1 MIREIVTLG
10 REKSE
15 ESEGEKVK
23 WSKEKN
29 SLLFQFYKI
38 LYKSKNSENSQ
49 NSNKGQKKSKFTR
62 KRSPKFIP
70 KKLSKVTRKS
80 SSKVVVN
87 HSRKLKQ
94 TTIQNVVRVEG
105 KSLTSDFNQTKG
117 KLKKSSE
124 NLKKTEKKIQRQ
136 NKFTFKKNFPK
147 RQLKSRLS
155 QHEKSDLK
163 VATEY
168 NKNKAETASLRNNKR
183 LKVAGRNTQSQY
195 DFWVCVSREPR
206 ETMKMTVTV
215 TGVFGQLTIRLP
227 PDSVRHQVNNT
238 VLEKMRHN
246 PRPANCQTSGTSG
259 TNGTVTP
266 RHNSGAAPTWTGEVD
281 VASCYANHKE
291 EKKGKKLEKMLR
303 EKRRKYVEE
312 DFQREKIRKD
322 EEASAKI
329 LKLKMKKKEK
339 YSGGTDYALK
349 EVNNIDFERKKEEQ
363 KAMKRE
369 QEELREFEYLELWY
383 LVWNEDETNDDLNDG
398 KGEKQKGKEK
408 QNVEQDEHDEQ
419 DKHEEQDIEQAEQD
433 LIADLQEKEY
443 CSGNA

>member
-1 MIREIVTLG
+1 MIKEKVTLG

-29 SLLFQFYKI
+29 SLLFNFYKI
-38 LYKSKNSENSQ
+38 LCKSKNSENSQ

-105 KSLTSDFNQTKG
+105 KSLTSHFNQTKG
-117 KLKKSSE
+117 KFKKSSE
-124 NLKKTEKKIQRQ
+124 KLKKKEKKIQRQ
-136 NKFTFKKNFPK
+136 NKFTFKKNFLK
-147 RQLKSRLS
+147 RQLKSMLS

-183 LKVAGRNTQSQY
+183 LKVAGRKTQSQY

-206 ETMKMTVTV
+206 ETMKMTVRV

-227 PDSVRHQVNNT
+227 PDSVCQQVNNT
-238 VLEKMRHN
+238 VLEKMRPN

-259 TNGTVTP
+259 TNGTVNP
-266 RHNSGAAPTWTGEVD
+266 RHNSGATPTWTGEVD

-291 EKKGKKLEKMLR
+291 EKKEKKLEKMMR
-303 EKRRKYVEE
+303 GKRRKYDAE
-312 DFQREKIRKD
+312 DFQRELIRKD
-322 EEASAKI
+322 EEAAAKI
-329 LKLKMKKKEK
+329 LKLKMRKKEK
-339 YSGGTDYALK
+339 DSGATDYPLE
-349 EVNNIDFERKKEEQ
+349 EVNDIDFERKNEEQ
-363 KAMKRE
+363 KAMERE

-383 LVWNEDETNDDLNDG
+383 SVWNEDETNDDLNDG
-398 KGEKQKGKEK
+398 KGEKQKEK